1 MRWGGYEA
9 FLCNSKLKRAGLSL
23 LKGENS
29 WDVLCSHIH
38 TLFILHTPHA
48 PLKQSALSVE
58 RWSIKKPLIMA
69 LYSLLLDVNFNL
81 QSLIQFPF
89 IGVAGSAPKG
99 QDNEGR
105 RRKSPQAGTGGVWR
119 GSLGIPF
126 FWFLLSLCLHRE
138 FDCPDGGAF
147 KLYWRREWHFPAAL
161 K

>member
-9 FLCNSKLKRAGLSL
+9 SLCNSELKRAGLSL

-38 TLFILHTPHA
+38 TLFILHAPHA

-58 RWSIKKPLIMA
+58 QWSIKRPLIMA

-89 IGVAGSAPKG
+89 SGVAGSAPKG

-105 RRKSPQAGTGGVWR
+105 GRKSPQAGTAGVWR
-119 GSLGIPF
+119 GSLGIPI
-126 FWFLLSLCLHRE
+126 LLVPPPFPVFTSGIWLSR
-138 FDCPDGGAF
+138 
-147 KLYWRREWHFPAAL
+147 WRSFQTLLEERMTVPSCS
-161 K
+161 